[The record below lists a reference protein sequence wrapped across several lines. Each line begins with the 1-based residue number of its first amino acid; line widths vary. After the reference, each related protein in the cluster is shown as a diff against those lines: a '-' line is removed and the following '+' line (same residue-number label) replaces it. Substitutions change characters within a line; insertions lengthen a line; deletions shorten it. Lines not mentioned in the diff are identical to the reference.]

1 METWRLKNITILIL
15 LLLNAFLLSLLLHF
29 RLQQA
34 GSREQLREELRTL
47 YAGSALALP
56 EEDQVLSAT
65 APAALSLERDLDY
78 EARLAAYLLGEEAE
92 GEHQGGGIYT
102 YHARTGTVQFRSNGA
117 FDYLPA
123 SRVVTSP
130 AEFCRELCQTFGY
143 EETESTLGTTAS
155 GSFSALRSV
164 SGVAV
169 HNASLSVLFEGGR
182 LVSLTGSCLSLKDSA
197 ALPSSRFTAV
207 DALVK
212 FLDFRNGSGVV
223 CSAVADVQPVYEL
236 QVTGAQPLGL
246 AVKWQIV
253 TDTYLYYVDCA
264 TGEVSRG

>member
-15 LLLNAFLLSLLLHF
+15 LLLNAFLLALLFHF

-34 GSREQLREELRTL
+34 GSRQRLRQELRAL
-47 YAGSALALP
+47 YAGSAVALP
-56 EEDQVLSAT
+56 EEDRVLEAA
-65 APAALSLERDLDY
+65 APAALSLERDLEY

-102 YHARTGTVQFRSNGA
+102 YHAGTGTVQFRSNGA

-123 SRVVTSP
+123 GRVVTSP
-130 AEFCRELCQTFGY
+130 AEFCRELCRAFGY
-143 EETESTLGTTAS
+143 EEAESTMGATAS
-155 GSFSALRSV
+155 GSFTALRSV
-164 SGVAV
+164 SGVTV
-169 HNASLSVLFEGGR
+169 YNAALSALFEGGR
-182 LVSLTGSCLSLKDSA
+182 LVSLTGSCLSLKEST

-223 CSAVADVQPVYEL
+223 CSAVSDVQPVYEL
-236 QVTGAQPLGL
+236 QVTGSQPLGL

-253 TDTYLYYVDCA
+253 TDTYLYYVDCS
-264 TGEVSRG
+264 TGEVSRE